1 MCCEQLARSFDF
13 VNSICGLLINHLV
26 KTRAYNSREAIEQA
40 SLLNSSSLKIAFN
53 VLNKLTSANKL
64 FNIDLNVKELCHYL
78 VNSVQSQ
85 AENQSV
91 YLQFLS
97 NILRNNPNEIEQVL
111 KNLEKIRPFCR
122 QLINNIQNSN
132 QNPNMILN
140 SLIIFNKLNI
150 GNMFSVL
157 WPKTRAVNS
166 KNKVG
171 NELENFKIFDSIDL
185 ALTILCNDSN
195 GCSRSEKLVDKPN
208 ELVNEKINALNFLH
222 DFLNCETI
230 RQLLEK

>member
-13 VNSICGLLINHLV
+13 VNSICSLLINHLA
-26 KTRAYNSREAIEQA
+26 KTRAYNLSEKNVQE
-40 SLLNSSSLKIAFN
+40 SLLNSSSFKIAFN

-64 FNIDLNVKELCHYL
+64 FNLDLNVKELCYYL

-97 NILRNNPNEIEQVL
+97 NILRNNPREVEQIL
-111 KNLEKIRPFCR
+111 KNFEKIRPFCR

-157 WPKTRAVNS
+157 WPKNKAANS
-166 KNKVG
+166 KNKAV
-171 NELENFKIFDSIDL
+171 NELENYKIFDSIDL

-195 GCSRSEKLVDKPN
+195 GCSRNEKVVDKPN
-208 ELVNEKINALNFLH
+208 ELINEKINALNFLH

-230 RQLLEK
+230 RHLLEK